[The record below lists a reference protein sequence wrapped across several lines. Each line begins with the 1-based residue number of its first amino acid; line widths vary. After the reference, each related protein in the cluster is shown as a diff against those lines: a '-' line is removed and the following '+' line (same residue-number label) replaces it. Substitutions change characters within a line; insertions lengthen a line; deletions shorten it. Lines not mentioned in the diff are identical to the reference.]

1 MVAIEYFLNSCFKM
15 LCGCIFKE
23 KEREIEVK
31 QLPPTSQQSVK
42 SGQEPEKGNVNIP
55 VSREAGKN

>member
-1 MVAIEYFLNSCFKM
+1 MFFFSCFDVIVDVVVF
-15 LCGCIFKE
+15 LQE

-42 SGQEPEKGNVNIP
+42 SSEQETEKGNVNIP
-55 VSREAGKN
+55 VSRG